1 MVSSMDFRHVEAFVS
16 VADEFS
22 LRRAARRLGVSQ
34 PTLSRR
40 VQQLEQELGLTLFVR
55 HPDGIELTHH
65 GMLMLDQARRL
76 VAAATQLTDNV
87 HTPEWQRRPAVRLGV
102 SWGLWE
108 AVHRIC
114 SRHTVRAPGVA
125 VVGED
130 LHSSAQS
137 EALRQGM
144 IDVGLV
150 RPPIDTRDLLC
161 ERLFDECVV
170 AVLPASH
177 PLAGRERL
185 CVAELAAERLLLHGR
200 ELAPGIYDK
209 IFELYGAAGI
219 TPDIVP
225 TSASPA
231 NPGGLIQVVSG
242 KGIYLGLGSL
252 LALREMTG
260 IAMVRID
267 DPRASLPVSVVWRA
281 AESSPVVL
289 QFIESIRRAF
299 DGSGLP
305 RKRALVATRSTTGGR
320 NRPGRRFSG

>member
-1 MVSSMDFRHVEAFVS
+1 MDFRHVQAFVG
-16 VADEFS
+16 VADELS

-34 PTLSRR
+34 PALSRQI
-40 VQQLEQELGLTLFVR
+40 QQLEQEVGLTLFVR

-65 GMLMLDQARRL
+65 GMLMLEQARRL
-76 VAAATQLTDNV
+76 VAAV
-87 HTPEWQRRPAVRLGV
+87 HTPEWQRRTAVRLGV
-102 SWGLWE
+102 AGGLWE

-114 SRHTVRAPGVA
+114 SRHIVRAPGVA

-137 EALRQGM
+137 EALRQGL

-170 AVLPASH
+170 AVLPAAH

-185 CVAELAAERLLLHGR
+185 CVAELAAERLLLHER

-219 TPDIVP
+219 TPDIVL

-231 NPGGLIQVVSG
+231 NPGGLLQVVSG
-242 KGIYLGLGSL
+242 KGIYLALGSV
-252 LALREMTG
+252 LALPEMTG

-267 DPRASLPVSVVWRA
+267 DPRAWLPVSVVWRA

-289 QFIESIRRAF
+289 QFIESIRGAF
-299 DGSGLP
+299 NVSELP

-320 NRPGRRFSG
+320 HRPGRRISG

>member
-1 MVSSMDFRHVEAFVS
+1 MDFRHVQAFVG
-16 VADEFS
+16 VADELS

-34 PTLSRR
+34 PALSRQ

-55 HPDGIELTHH
+55 HPDGIELTHQ
-65 GMLMLDQARRL
+65 GMLMLEQARRL
-76 VAAATQLTDNV
+76 VAAATQLADNV
-87 HTPEWQRRPAVRLGV
+87 HTPEWQRRTAVRLGIT
-102 SWGLWE
+102 WGIWE

-114 SRHTVRAPGVA
+114 SRHTVRVPGVA

-130 LHSSAQS
+130 MHSSAQS
-137 EALRQGM
+137 EALRRGT

-185 CVAELAAERLLLHGR
+185 RVAELAGERLLLHER
-200 ELAPGIYDK
+200 EVAPGIYDK
-209 IFELYGAAGI
+209 IFELYGAAAI

-225 TSASPA
+225 TSAVPA
-231 NPGGLIQVVSG
+231 NPGGLLQVVSG

-260 IAMVRID
+260 IAMVPID
-267 DPRASLPVSVVWRA
+267 DPRAWLPVSVVWRA

-289 QFIESIRRAF
+289 QFIESIRGAF
-299 DGSGLP
+299 TDRGLP
-305 RKRALVATRSTTGGR
+305 RKRAGVATGSTAGAR
-320 NRPGRRFSG
+320 NRPRRRISG